1 MAKRLC
7 VCRTYVSRYINT
19 EYGCSFSDYINRMRV
34 DYAKTLMQETPNP
47 KFIAIAE
54 QSGFASEQS
63 FYRNFRKFVGMTPE
77 EWSAKEYL

>member
-54 QSGFASEQS
+54 
-63 FYRNFRKFVGMTPE
+63 
-77 EWSAKEYL
+77 